1 MLLNPLHSVYISI
14 VPSISFLNQL
24 LLFPCFLSCASLV
37 PLGAFFADPPL
48 QNHAAPR
55 RGSEHFGRVV
65 RVLPELVRM
74 CMGVCAC
81 VCMCVCAKIILWAR
95 LFFIASSYTNCFFEL
110 FFFL

>member
-55 RGSEHFGRVV
+55 CGSEHFGRVV
-65 RVLPELVRM
+65 RVLVELVRM
-74 CMGVCAC
+74 CMYVRVSNTLLATVLYCA
-81 VCMCVCAKIILWAR
+81 VIFNFPGR
-95 LFFIASSYTNCFFEL
+95 LF
-110 FFFL
+110 